1 MVPLKGISTP
11 TPVMGTDSRRVQQP
25 SPRKALPL
33 TLPPSWGYD
42 DETGSNWT
50 HMDLREDRG
59 DQERSREG
67 PGVQGVG
74 SGSRRW
80 GGMGGGWGGALVR
93 TKKSQI

>member
-1 MVPLKGISTP
+1 MVPFKGTSTP

-67 PGVQGVG
+67 PGVQAGGQWIKTGGWDGRGLGRG
-74 SGSRRW
+74 SG
-80 GGMGGGWGGALVR
+80 AH
-93 TKKSQI
+93 